1 MLETPVAGE
10 ADSRPEESLS
20 IVVAAYREGESLA
33 LLLPNLTH
41 SARALVPK
49 FEVLVVDTVEPMD
62 DTQAVC
68 AANQVRLIRR
78 QPTNDYGD
86 AIRTGIAASRGDF
99 VLIMDA
105 DGSHNPEFIREL
117 WQQRRRAEVVIASR
131 YTVGGRT
138 DNPRLLVGMS
148 RLLNQLFRLVARFP
162 VLDVSNSFR
171 LYRGEPLRK
180 LQLTFRHFDIL
191 EEILAKLLWR
201 QPDPAQVLEIPYH
214 FERRLAGDSK
224 RNLLVFGLHF
234 LAAGFRLLRMRR
246 RLKEGDRREPARPI
260 A

>member
-1 MLETPVAGE
+1 MIEIPVAGQAE
-10 ADSRPEESLS
+10 PRPEESLS

-33 LLLPNLTH
+33 LLLPRLTRA
-41 SARALVPK
+41 ARELVPD
-49 FEVLVVDTVEPMD
+49 FEVLVVDTLEPMD
-62 DTQAVC
+62 DTAAVC

-86 AIRTGIAASRGDF
+86 AIRTGIAASRGEF

-117 WQQRRRAEVVIASR
+117 WQHRHHAEVVIASR

-148 RLLNQLFRLVARFP
+148 CLLNQLFRFVARFP

-180 LQLTFRHFDIL
+180 LELTFRHFDIL

-214 FERRLAGDSK
+214 FERRLAGESEAESA
-224 RNLLVFGLHF
+224 GLRPA
-234 LAAGFRLLRMRR
+234 LPRR
-246 RLKEGDRREPARPI
+246 RVSAVPHSAPSDGGRPA
-260 A
+260 